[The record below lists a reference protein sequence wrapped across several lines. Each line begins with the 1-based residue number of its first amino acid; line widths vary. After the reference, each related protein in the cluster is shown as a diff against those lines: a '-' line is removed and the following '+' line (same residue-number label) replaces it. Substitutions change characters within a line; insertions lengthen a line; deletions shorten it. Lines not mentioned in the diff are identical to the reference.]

1 MSPLRNHHLN
11 AVILPLGCRGTY
23 PPRKAFFLRSHAES
37 LLMKDRCIILATAT
51 LLISNGIASAQ
62 TPARDLP
69 DAANPSA
76 AGPAPNNAST
86 ETADRPPSSAT
97 MPDATAPI
105 AGRIPPA
112 PRKCSLKWTAS
123 AGARRPPAR
132 RRNEPRIVQHGSRF
146 IGRFRMHQHKGRC
159 GATPPHSGTWLAQ
172 PSSGRK
178 ERLIRVTTA
187 SQERFSS

>member
-1 MSPLRNHHLN
+1 
-11 AVILPLGCRGTY
+11 
-23 PPRKAFFLRSHAES
+23 
-37 LLMKDRCIILATAT
+37 MKDRCIILATAT
-51 LLISNGIASAQ
+51 LLISSGIASAQ

-76 AGPAPNNAST
+76 AVQHPIMLAQRQRTGRHHRQPCPTPPRQSPQNPAGSEKMQPEMDSV
-86 ETADRPPSSAT
+86 
-97 MPDATAPI
+97 
-105 AGRIPPA
+105 G
-112 PRKCSLKWTAS
+112 
-123 AGARRPPAR
+123 GARPPPAR
-132 RRNEPRIVQHGSRF
+132 RRNSLASCSTRRF
-146 IGRFRMHQHKGRC
+146 TTSISISAI